1 MCLAGRQHEVK
12 RDLCTQEPL
21 DLKKFFMRH
30 LTARIKASGPLSVA
44 EYMKEVLI
52 NPVTVREQKQTHN
65 ENSLYAL

>member
-1 MCLAGRQHEVK
+1 
-12 RDLCTQEPL
+12 
-21 DLKKFFMRH
+21 MRH